1 MEETMNGYLL
11 VLLVVVIYCSYLSIK
26 VWVDAR
32 RAEREAFYRTEAVKK
47 IVELRGE
54 ISAPLLEAVRGAIR
68 QHHEPSVWL
77 PYDYNKEREAYYR
90 SETLQR
96 IAATPEG
103 AVALVEYLRV
113 DDKRAARRRGEAT
126 KLAGMIT
133 MAAGVG
139 MMIFIGLLD
148 NSKPFFMVGLI
159 PALIGMAL
167 LVYAFVVVPKA
178 ESEGSDNPR

>member
-1 MEETMNGYLL
+1 MNGYLL
-11 VLLVVVIYCSYLSIK
+11 VLMLAFIFCSYLSIR
-26 VWVDAR
+26 VWIEAR

-54 ISAPLLEAVRGAIR
+54 ISPPLLEAIRGAIR

-90 SETLQR
+90 NETLQR

-103 AVALVEYLRV
+103 AVAVAEHLRM
-113 DDKRAARRRGEAT
+113 DDKRAARRREETT

-133 MAAGVG
+133 TAAGVG
-139 MMIFIGLLD
+139 MMIFIRLLD
-148 NSKPFFMVGLI
+148 NTKPFYLVGLI
-159 PALIGMAL
+159 PALMGMAL
-167 LVYAFVVVPKA
+167 LIYAFVLLPRA
-178 ESEGSDNPR
+178 EQEGTENITDRRL